1 MEEPR
6 WHHVLAA
13 GLRILAACCLAG
25 QPGLRENSRTIVR
38 LPLAVSLTVLGLGLH
53 AQARTVTDSAG
64 RVVEIPGEVNRVFAA
79 GPPASILVYALK
91 PETLLGWPRAL
102 RDYEKLYVAEVYR
115 ALPET
120 GRITWRGGETNIE
133 RVLLLDP
140 DLIVDFGSVRDTYI
154 DLANGVQEQTG
165 IPYILVDGRFEGPA
179 ASLRLVGD
187 ALGVPSRGEAVAR
200 DVEET
205 FAELEAA
212 LGAVPDDER
221 PRVYMARGPDGLETG
236 LKGSINTEIIE
247 RAGGRNVVEVRGRS
261 GLVQV
266 SLKEVMIA
274 DPDTIITWD
283 RHFFSRVWREPLWQG
298 ISAVRNGRVY
308 LSPRAPFGWI
318 DRPPSINRL
327 MGLKWLAGL
336 FYPERWKGSLREDT
350 AAFYKLWYHMDLG
363 DAELDRLLEWA
374 NGRAP

>member
-38 LPLAVSLTVLGLGLH
+38 LLLAVSLTVLGLGLH

-154 DLANGVQEQTG
+154 DLANRVQEQTG
-165 IPYILVDGRFEGPA
+165 IPYILVDGQRFPLSMRVPVFAG
-179 ASLRLVGD
+179 V
-187 ALGVPSRGEAVAR
+187 LGV
-200 DVEET
+200 DVGGLSQT
-205 FAELEAA
+205 IRSIRAA
-212 LGAVPDDER
+212 LG
-221 PRVYMARGPDGLETG
+221 
-236 LKGSINTEIIE
+236 S
-247 RAGGRNVVEVRGRS
+247 AGG
-261 GLVQV
+261 VQ
-266 SLKEVMIA
+266 A
-274 DPDTIITWD
+274 
-283 RHFFSRVWREPLWQG
+283 SRQE
-298 ISAVRNGRVY
+298 
-308 LSPRAPFGWI
+308 
-318 DRPPSINRL
+318 
-327 MGLKWLAGL
+327 
-336 FYPERWKGSLREDT
+336 
-350 AAFYKLWYHMDLG
+350 
-363 DAELDRLLEWA
+363 
-374 NGRAP
+374 